1 MSCYN
6 HFRDRPVEARMSMD
20 IEYTVQIWE
29 EDDQFIA
36 HAMPLDVVSSG
47 NTADEARAAVNE
59 AVQLFL
65 LTAKEAGTLEEI
77 RREAGYRGTSYTRR
91 VEKGYWSKTS
101 NQ

>member
-1 MSCYN
+1 
-6 HFRDRPVEARMSMD
+6 MD
-20 IEYTVQIWE
+20 IEYTVQIWK
-29 EDDQFIA
+29 EDDQFTA

-77 RREAGYRGTSYTRR
+77 LREAGYQLRQDGWASP
-91 VEKGYWSKTS
+91 
-101 NQ
+101 